1 MNKVNT
7 VKLLAENIA
16 LAKDSFNEMFDK
28 TMKEI
33 TLTPYQQFTAATFLT
48 EDFNRLL
55 LFWETGFGKTIFC
68 TYIISNVFKIYP
80 QWKIFIFVKSSLRK
94 DPWEKELDRF
104 LTPGIKQHIIFIH
117 YDIPGTSDL
126 LIHRLKV
133 LLPVERCF
141 FIFDE
146 SHDFIKKL
154 IPKESGGFE
163 RRLTPLMKPLINQM
177 NKGKNKVLFMSA
189 TPMSDNYKELLYMLY
204 FLRPG
209 AISLT
214 QKIFSGDDLIEPALL
229 AKVCLGVTSY
239 QRRSEPDVF
248 KRVLPTSNIAGK
260 EIILHNIYMSE
271 DQTNMYRV
279 ASNIELKSKARGF
292 RTLRKLT
299 NTFAF
304 QELKIKGNMDLEDYE
319 KQIKERMK
327 DFSQSMSR
335 ISFSKDFIESFRNG
349 SLTINEDSSLT
360 RNLGLELTPVVSFNS
375 RLRQQKKNVSQ
386 DIQNLSFLNSLSSKY
401 IKTCQLILKAKGK
414 CIVYQPFVSF
424 EGVHTFLMY
433 LEKFNISYI
442 EYTQK
447 TRADRSKLVKAFNE
461 PTNNYGEEIKCCVIS
476 GAGKEGISMTC
487 ISDIIIMDIPWSG
500 SEFEQII
507 GRGIRLNS
515 HKDLPME
522 ERDVKIH
529 ILINYTSSY
538 PEFSVDREILDL
550 LIVKEKRKMAVVKIL
565 EEGSIERSYNRY
577 PDIQAIEYYDFFPII
592 SQKYNVEELRGNVVS
607 VIKELIDIRVS
618 FDASYSNIQ
627 EVSWDDTTDRIYI
640 NGEDVG
646 SLQLDDNGNPVFKI
660 INSQLVYLALG

>member
-1 MNKVNT
+1 MSKINT

-16 LAKDSFNEMFDK
+16 LAKDSFEELFDK
-28 TMKEI
+28 TLKDI
-33 TLTPYQQFTAATFLT
+33 TLTSYQQFTASTFLL

-104 LTPGIKQHIIFIH
+104 LPPSVIQHITFIH
-117 YDIPGTSDL
+117 YDVPGTSDL
-126 LIHRLKV
+126 LLHRLKV

-163 RRLTPLMKPLINQM
+163 RRLTPLMKPLITQM
-177 NKGKNKVLFMSA
+177 SKGKNKVLFMSA

-214 QKIFSGDDLIEPALL
+214 QKIFSGDELIEPSLL

-248 KRVLPTSNIAGK
+248 KRVLPSDSIAGK

-271 DQTNMYRV
+271 EQTNMYRV

-304 QELKIKGNMDLEDYE
+304 QELKIKSNMDEEDYE
-319 KQIKERMK
+319 RQIKERMK
-327 DFSQSMSR
+327 DFSSTMEK
-335 ISFSKDFIESFRNG
+335 ISFTEDFIERFHNS
-349 SLTINEDSSLT
+349 SLIINEDSSLT
-360 RNLGLELTPVVSFNS
+360 RNLGLESDPVISFNS
-375 RLRQQKKNVSQ
+375 RLRQEKKKVSL

-401 IKTCQLILKAKGK
+401 IKTCQLILKSRGK
-414 CIVYQPFVSF
+414 CIIYQPFVSF
-424 EGVHTFLMY
+424 EGVHTFLSY
-433 LEKFNISYI
+433 LKKFNISYI

-447 TRADRSKLVKAFNE
+447 TRVDRSKLIKSFNE
-461 PTNNYGEEIKCCVIS
+461 PSNNYGEDIKCCVIS

-487 ISDIIIMDIPWSG
+487 VSDIIIMDIPWSG
-500 SEFEQII
+500 SDFEQII

-515 HKDLPME
+515 HKALPME

-538 PEFSVDREILDL
+538 PEYSVDREILDL

-565 EEGSIERSYNRY
+565 EDVSIERSYNRY
-577 PDIQAIEYYDFFPII
+577 PDIRAVEYYDFFPII
-592 SQKYNVEELRGNVVS
+592 SQKYNVEELRENVVS
-607 VIKELIDIRVS
+607 VTKKLIDIYVS
-618 FDASYSNIQ
+618 FDTSYTVTQ
-627 EVSWDDTTDRIYI
+627 QVAWDDETDRIYI

-646 SLQLDDNGNPVFKI
+646 SLQTDDKGNLVFKI
-660 INSQLVYLALG
+660 INSRIVYLALG